1 MTENDIAR
9 EVVQA
14 AYEIHKSLGPGL
26 FESVYESALTVE
38 LLQRGFHI
46 ERQHT
51 MPVVYKGLAIEEAFR
66 LDLMVEGKVI
76 VELKSQETILPVH
89 KKQLLTYLRL
99 SGRKLGLLVNFG
111 AENMRSGI
119 TRLVNGLEETSRANP

>member
-1 MTENDIAR
+1 
-9 EVVQA
+9 
-14 AYEIHKSLGPGL
+14 
-26 FESVYESALTVE
+26 
-38 LLQRGFHI
+38 
-46 ERQHT
+46 
-51 MPVVYKGLAIEEAFR
+51 VVYKGLAIEEAFR